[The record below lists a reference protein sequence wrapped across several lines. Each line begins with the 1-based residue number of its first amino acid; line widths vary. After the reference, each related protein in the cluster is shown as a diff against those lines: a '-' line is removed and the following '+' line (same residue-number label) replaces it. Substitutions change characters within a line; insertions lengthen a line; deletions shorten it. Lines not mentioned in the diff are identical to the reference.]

1 MFFVSLKSIPT
12 LVTLEEW
19 EALSR
24 IQCTAIGCKE
34 GEELFL
40 PSFSC
45 KSNYLKSIIL
55 CINRLH
61 PARSLVIS
69 MAGRRMMIFEFPS
82 REESQ

>member
-24 IQCTAIGCKE
+24 IQCTVLSVRKE
-34 GEELFL
+34 GNYSCL
-40 PSFSC
+40 PSP
-45 KSNYLKSIIL
+45 LKSIIF
-55 CINRLH
+55 CTNRLH